1 MGSFIH
7 VYTDGG
13 GIREARV
20 PDDFSGIG
28 SVPFIL
34 KFPGFKKCLLAS
46 LAASGNQASRTSN
59 IVTITATA
67 HGIPTGSTYVG
78 FRFFYPGSASLAAGW
93 YDSILTIPDANT
105 LTFSAAG
112 ADFGSESVNG
122 GAAYTS
128 AADTI
133 SMIIPGNTLRD
144 QSKLRIHHARSGGTT
159 AAAKS
164 VQGWFGGS
172 SVCGLNASATPN
184 TEALISFRCYGTT
197 KQIGS
202 SVNSE
207 GTLGAVAFTTITKD
221 ITVDQTLMLRLSVGS
236 PADFVILLAANVEI
250 IG

>member
-1 MGSFIH
+1 MSNLVTAEYNETTQAQVYDKNFRQGS
-7 VYTDGG
+7 TPQ
-13 GIREARV
+13 IRRFNNW
-20 PDDFSGIG
+20 PS
-28 SVPFIL
+28 L
-34 KFPGFKKCLLAS
+34 GFLLAS
-46 LAASGNQASRTSN
+46 LVAGATAARTSGV
-59 IVTITATA
+59 VTVTATA
-67 HGIPTGSTYVG
+67 HGITTGATYVG
-78 FRFFYPGSASLAAGW
+78 CKYFYPGSSSLAAGW

-128 AADTI
+128 ATDTI

-159 AAAKS
+159 AATKS

-172 SVCGLNASATPN
+172 SVCGLYASATPN

-202 SVNSE
+202 SVGSE
-207 GTLGAVAFTTITKD
+207 GTLNSAGFTTITKD
-221 ITVDQTLMLRLSVGS
+221 ITVDQTLMLRLSVS
-236 PADFVILLAANVEI
+236 SQADFVILLAANVEI

>member
-1 MGSFIH
+1 MSNLVTAEYNETTQAQVYDKNFRQGS
-7 VYTDGG
+7 TPQ
-13 GIREARV
+13 IRRFNNW
-20 PDDFSGIG
+20 PS
-28 SVPFIL
+28 L
-34 KFPGFKKCLLAS
+34 GFLLAS
-46 LAASGNQASRTSN
+46 LVAGATAARTSGV
-59 IVTITATA
+59 VTVTATA
-67 HGIPTGSTYVG
+67 HGITTGATYVG
-78 FRFFYPGSASLAAGW
+78 YKYFYPGSSSLAAGW

-128 AADTI
+128 TTDTI

-144 QSKLRIHHARSGGTT
+144 QSKLRIHHARSGGTIAT
-159 AAAKS
+159 IKS

-172 SVCGLNASATPN
+172 FVCGLNVWSAPN
-184 TEALISFRCYGTT
+184 AEALISFRCYGTT

-202 SVNSE
+202 SAYSE
-207 GTLGAVAFTTITKD
+207 GTLNSATFTTITKD
-221 ITVDQTLMLRLSVGS
+221 ITVDQTLLLRLSVSS